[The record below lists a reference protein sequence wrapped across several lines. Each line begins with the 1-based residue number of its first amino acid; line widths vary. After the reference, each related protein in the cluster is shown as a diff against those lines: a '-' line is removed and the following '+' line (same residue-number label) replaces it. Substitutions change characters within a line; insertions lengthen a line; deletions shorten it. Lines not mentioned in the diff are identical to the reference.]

1 MPDQI
6 TVSEF
11 VAETNEDY
19 KSPTASNFTTR
30 MSHCRN
36 TVSALEEVS
45 GCAGRPRR
53 HRSGQKWPVWSL
65 VYLFIYLFERSVS
78 SSSRSPLFSL
88 WRSSPPLLLQPF
100 PHAPYSSSKQHSH
113 CSSRFLL
120 LSRIW
125 SVPLY
130 CSFFNQEIE
139 FVLSPQRLARKRR
152 CRQIKSFI
160 FISLKIIFHKCP
172 SNGCIICTTHD
183 PLFP

>member
-1 MPDQI
+1 MKIINRRLPP
-6 TVSEF
+6 TSPPGC
-11 VAETNEDY
+11 
-19 KSPTASNFTTR
+19 PTAGIQCPLWRRWVAVLVVPGDTDLA
-30 MSHCRN
+30 RN
-36 TVSALEEVS
+36 DLSDHLFI
-45 GCAGRPRR
+45 
-53 HRSGQKWPVWSL
+53 
-65 VYLFIYLFERSVS
+65 YLFIYLFERSVS

-160 FISLKIIFHKCP
+160 FISLKIIFHNCP
-172 SNGCIICTTHD
+172 SNGCTICTTHD
-183 PLFP
+183 PLFL